1 VTAPDPF
8 RVLLD
13 ASVPDSVGKVLAR
26 RGCEVILH
34 RDVLPD
40 ATPDEVVCATALKND
55 AILAALDNDMKRIAE
70 RYGAN
75 PGNTRFARLH
85 LIRIGCNGI
94 LGAQRVDQAM
104 TLIEHE
110 WAFTKAKVAQ
120 RMWIDIE
127 PHSFR
132 THR

>member
-1 VTAPDPF
+1 
-8 RVLLD
+8 LLD
-13 ASVPDSVGKVLAR
+13 ASVPDSVAAVFAK
-26 RGCEVILH
+26 RGHGVILH

-40 ATPDEVVCATALKND
+40 RTPDEVVCAAALKND
-55 AILAALDNDMKRIAE
+55 AILVALDNDMKRIAK

-75 PGNTRFARLH
+75 PGNTRFARLN

-94 LGAQRVDQAM
+94 LGAQRTEQAM

-110 WAFTKAKVAQ
+110 WAFTKEKAAR

-127 PHSFR
+127 PHSLR
-132 THR
+132 SHR

>member
-1 VTAPDPF
+1 MFT
-8 RVLLD
+8 
-13 ASVPDSVGKVLAR
+13 K
-26 RGCEVILH
+26 RGHEVILH
-34 RDVLPD
+34 REVLPD
-40 ATPDEVVCATALKND
+40 ATPDEVVCATALKNE
-55 AILAALDNDMKRIAE
+55 AILVALDNDMKRIAK

-75 PGNTRFARLH
+75 PGNTRFAHLH

-104 TLIEHE
+104 SLIEHE
-110 WAFTKAKVAQ
+110 WTFTKAKVAR
-120 RMWIDIE
+120 RMWVDVE